1 MARTDRRQRARPVG
15 PSHDQ
20 QRRRKLRHGL
30 NYVHD
35 EDGRRTSGL
44 LFIACVGS
52 IASQFTPI
60 LQRIDGSDALNEW
73 TTTIGSSIW
82 AMPGGFPADG
92 WLAQGLFDA

>member
-1 MARTDRRQRARPVG
+1 VRRFHREPV
-15 PSHDQ
+15 H
-20 QRRRKLRHGL
+20 
-30 NYVHD
+30 
-35 EDGRRTSGL
+35 
-44 LFIACVGS
+44 A
-52 IASQFTPI
+52 I